1 VLGTFCLRYERRSE
15 IYLLLVV
22 VVSAAA
28 LAQFFLLLLTGHARE
43 LRSRASTWTLLLL
56 TLMVFSTVVAACGA
70 GAGANKSC
78 ENALADLA
86 HGAFPARVSFSSS
99 RADPAGRLR
108 IRAKSLAG
116 HEEVEHL
123 SAKEEVLAI
132 ASDQLEII
140 NHVNDARIFGVTAD
154 VSTVMSVVTA
164 GLSAYVFIFFLLFE
178 ISTD

>member
-1 VLGTFCLRYERRSE
+1 MSPR
-15 IYLLLVV
+15 
-22 VVSAAA
+22 
-28 LAQFFLLLLTGHARE
+28 
-43 LRSRASTWTLLLL
+43 
-56 TLMVFSTVVAACGA
+56 
-70 GAGANKSC
+70 
-78 ENALADLA
+78 
-86 HGAFPARVSFSSS
+86 PARPRARTSLARTRPRTWRTARSARASFSSS

>member
-1 VLGTFCLRYERRSE
+1 MLRGRGREQVLRERARGPGARR
-15 IYLLLVV
+15 
-22 VVSAAA
+22 VS
-28 LAQFFLLLLTGHARE
+28 
-43 LRSRASTWTLLLL
+43 
-56 TLMVFSTVVAACGA
+56 
-70 GAGANKSC
+70 
-78 ENALADLA
+78 
-86 HGAFPARVSFSSS
+86 PARVSFSSS

>member
-1 VLGTFCLRYERRSE
+1 MLRGRGREQVLRERARGPGARR
-15 IYLLLVV
+15 
-22 VVSAAA
+22 VSP
-28 LAQFFLLLLTGHARE
+28 E
-43 LRSRASTWTLLLL
+43 
-56 TLMVFSTVVAACGA
+56 
-70 GAGANKSC
+70 
-78 ENALADLA
+78 
-86 HGAFPARVSFSSS
+86 RVSFSSS
-99 RADPAGRLR
+99 KADPAGRLK